1 MEHSYISQKTRI
13 KIVYKMKCYDWK
25 PAYTVNKLLIIKMI

>member
-13 KIVYKMKCYDWK
+13 KIVYKMKCYDSQQTTD
-25 PAYTVNKLLIIKMI
+25 YQNDLIIW